1 MMKNRGL
8 NEKEQPKYHGVFGT
22 FKDQMAVVAPW
33 VELLTWPFYV
43 SESDA
48 KHDLCY

>member
-1 MMKNRGL
+1 MAFL
-8 NEKEQPKYHGVFGT
+8 VT